1 MPHASHSEILR
12 RPSPP
17 LPAARGDEVR
27 GRLRLSQDDT
37 TDDTRRTPRWPQ
49 VEAIGA
55 ASSNY
60 TYAMT
65 IAGVILA
72 ALAFLSLLLSG
83 PGTRWGWW
91 DFKVGLALFAVAFL
105 AGA

>member
-1 MPHASHSEILR
+1 
-12 RPSPP
+12 
-17 LPAARGDEVR
+17 
-27 GRLRLSQDDT
+27 
-37 TDDTRRTPRWPQ
+37 
-49 VEAIGA
+49 
-55 ASSNY
+55 
-60 TYAMT
+60 MT

-105 AGA
+105 NGALALLVSGFAWWRSLAR